1 MNSIKMEETSIE
13 NGKKL
18 DRIMIFL
25 EGAGEDA
32 PGLLHNVAKHSSALY
47 GSNGQDGL
55 ISRVAIM
62 WRVHVWVLCSVSAGF
77 GFMLKTVIESL
88 MKHP

>member
-1 MNSIKMEETSIE
+1 MNSLKTEEISIE

-18 DRIMIFL
+18 DRIMLFL

-32 PGLLHNVAKHSSALY
+32 PGLLHNVAKHGHALY
-47 GSNGQDGL
+47 GDNGHDGL

-62 WRVHVWVLCSVSAGF
+62 WRIHVWVLCSVSAGF
-77 GFMLKTVIESL
+77 GFMLKSIIEGIV
-88 MKHP
+88 KKP